1 MEPNSHQ
8 GPISAGDTHFRHV
21 CMVAICFAVLLTAC
35 FNATNCFK
43 VSAPSG
49 EIVSAELQLCRK
61 SMPLIQQ
68 GDSFNRQMAI
78 SCEGSGKIVVRLKD
92 GNETSCPIGYV
103 TFGLEDTFEYVIK
116 DGACRSTM
124 IKSTVG
130 P

>member
-1 MEPNSHQ
+1 MELNAHQ
-8 GPISAGDTHFRHV
+8 GPTLAVYTHLRCIRLGAV
-21 CMVAICFAVLLTAC
+21 CFPVLLTAC
-35 FNATNCFK
+35 FNATNYFK

-68 GDSFNRQMAI
+68 GDSFKGQMAI
-78 SCEGSGKIVVRLKD
+78 NCEGSGKIVVRLKD
-92 GNETSCPIGYV
+92 GTETSCPVGYV

-124 IKSTVG
+124 KKSTVE